1 MIRFCIRWL
10 VMRSV
15 RRAVELRKMVIKITR
30 AQQDLLK
37 PEDVKAVRETCA
49 GLLEAINA
57 DEFDK
62 LKLQAAVTA
71 VEKVANKFLK
81 PYPNAT
87 MRENVE
93 VVLVAVAVAMGIRT
107 FVLQP
112 FKIPTGSMQPTLY
125 GITHEDYRNREDVV
139 FPTGAAAWF
148 DRIFRGVK
156 YIHIVAEQG
165 GYLEE
170 VEPLTKVMKFR
181 NRQRFKVGGVW
192 YSASG
197 LHDEIIGGK
206 YNRAGLRGDMYFEK
220 GEDIVKLKVIS
231 GDHLFVDRLS
241 YNFIRPSRGDIV
253 VFATMGIEHPDVPQN
268 QFYIKRLI
276 ATGSEKV
283 RISDDRH
290 VWIDDERLDASTYRF
305 ENVYA
310 FDSEMAPQDSLHSG
324 HLNGSYAYRLAP
336 LFPDNDRGVQVR
348 PNHILAMGDNTVNSL
363 DSRAWGDVTQTN
375 VIGRSA
381 FVYWPVLGNGDRQSR
396 FGWSHR

>member
-10 VMRSV
+10 TSKNI

-37 PEDVKAVRETCA
+37 PEEVKSIRETCE
-49 GLLEAINA
+49 GLSQVINA
-57 DEFDK
+57 DKFDK
-62 LKLQAAVTA
+62 QQLEDAVKA

-81 PYPNAT
+81 PYPNAS

-107 FVLQP
+107 FFLQP

-139 FPTGAAAWF
+139 FPTGVEAWF
-148 DRIFRGVK
+148 DRVFRGVK
-156 YIHIVAEQG
+156 YIHVVARQG
-165 GYLEE
+165 GYLEDYT
-170 VEPLTKVMKFR
+170 PLKKKLLFR
-181 NRQRFKVGGVW
+181 KYQQFKVGGEEYTV
-192 YSASG
+192 SG

-206 YNRAGLRGDMYFEK
+206 YNRAGLRSDLYFEK
-220 GEDIVKLKVIS
+220 GEDIVKLKIIS
-231 GDHLFVDRLS
+231 GDHLFVDRFS
-241 YNFIRPSRGDIV
+241 YNFFRPARGNIV
-253 VFATMGIEHPDVPQN
+253 VFATKTINHPDVPQN

-276 ATGSEKV
+276 ATSEEQV
-283 RISDDRH
+283 RITDDRH
-290 VWIDDERLDASTYRF
+290 VWINGERLDAATYRF

-310 FDSEMAPQDSLHSG
+310 FDPETGPQDSRYSG
-324 HLNGSYAYRLAP
+324 HVNGSYAYRLSP
-336 LFPDNDRGVQVR
+336 YFPDNDRGIQVR
-348 PNHILAMGDNTVNSL
+348 KNHILAMGDNTVNSL
-363 DSRAWGDVTQTN
+363 DSRAWGDVSRTN

-381 FVYWPVLGNGDRQSR
+381 FVYWPILGNGDRQSR